1 VSRAAAASGLK
12 RCLAPETSRSSP
24 RTSRSLLATPARMAC
39 AARSGDWDPEGAP
52 CALPFQIAVAAR
64 VVEQDIDAPAEV
76 DRFLNHRLNHDC
88 PNVGMARCG
97 KLCLCSR
104 LASA

>member
-1 VSRAAAASGLK
+1 
-12 RCLAPETSRSSP
+12 
-24 RTSRSLLATPARMAC
+24 
-39 AARSGDWDPEGAP
+39 
-52 CALPFQIAVAAR
+52 VAAR